1 MLLTIANVWTGFL
14 IFFGMMTIHDYTLGK
29 NVIISIFTLLGV
41 AIIMFIA
48 MLFTG
53 LIQKVV
59 TFVYNI
65 VVEIQFRIQ

>member
-1 MLLTIANVWTGFL
+1 
-14 IFFGMMTIHDYTLGK
+14 MMTIHDYTLGK